1 MANPG
6 KDTIYIDVD
15 DEITAVIDK
24 VVNAKHKVVAVV
36 LPKRA
41 TVFQSPVNMKLLKK
55 AAISVK
61 KNIVLIT
68 SDTSIIAIAGSV
80 GLHVAKSPTSKPIIP
95 KAAVTAVAANEV
107 LEVDGPDTES
117 DSAINTDDTIELDNT
132 DSTDKESETKD
143 TKKKKKVGKI
153 PDFSSFRL
161 RLGLGIGLLVAL
173 IVLWYVGFVVMPQ
186 ATVTVKTDVT
196 TENVS
201 TTITAQ
207 VGESE
212 LNLENNTIP
221 AKRVQVEKIDTVTVP
236 ATGEKNV
243 GSKATGKIN
252 LTNCIKSDGVQV
264 VPAGTRFS
272 GSGFTF
278 ETTEQAILPEATFN
292 FSGDCK
298 SKDIGDDLTVG
309 AVALEPGE
317 NSNIGAQTLNSSISG
332 IFAVGSAMTGGTTQ
346 IIKVV
351 SQDDVNKATEQ
362 LSGASKNQS
371 LSELQQQLRDDGK
384 RPIDETLVTSKAT
397 VVASPAVGAEATE
410 TKVTMTVN
418 YSLIGVKEDELVQI
432 IEKEARKLQ
441 GDTPINIR
449 DSGIGGVI
457 FTVAGTPNEADTKIN
472 IQSVAT
478 IGPDINT
485 DELKK
490 SLAGKKRG
498 DIEKQI
504 EAIEGVRS
512 VSVEYSPF
520 WITTTPKSAEKITIV
535 FVEDDGTN

>member
-1 MANPG
+1 
-6 KDTIYIDVD
+6 
-15 DEITAVIDK
+15 
-24 VVNAKHKVVAVV
+24 
-36 LPKRA
+36 
-41 TVFQSPVNMKLLKK
+41 
-55 AAISVK
+55 
-61 KNIVLIT
+61 
-68 SDTSIIAIAGSV
+68 
-80 GLHVAKSPTSKPIIP
+80 
-95 KAAVTAVAANEV
+95 
-107 LEVDGPDTES
+107 
-117 DSAINTDDTIELDNT
+117 
-132 DSTDKESETKD
+132 
-143 TKKKKKVGKI
+143 
-153 PDFSSFRL
+153 
-161 RLGLGIGLLVAL
+161 
-173 IVLWYVGFVVMPQ
+173 
-186 ATVTVKTDVT
+186 
-196 TENVS
+196 
-201 TTITAQ
+201 
-207 VGESE
+207 
-212 LNLENNTIP
+212 
-221 AKRVQVEKIDTVTVP
+221 
-236 ATGEKNV
+236 
-243 GSKATGKIN
+243 
-252 LTNCIKSDGVQV
+252 
-264 VPAGTRFS
+264 
-272 GSGFTF
+272 
-278 ETTEQAILPEATFN
+278 
-292 FSGDCK
+292 
-298 SKDIGDDLTVG
+298 
-309 AVALEPGE
+309 VALEPGE
-317 NSNIGAQTLNSSISG
+317 NSNLGAQTLNSSISG
-332 IFAVGSAMTGGTTQ
+332 IFAVGTAMTGGTTQ

-418 YSLIGVKEDELVQI
+418 YSLIGVKEDELIQI
-432 IEKEARKLQ
+432 IEKEARRLQ

-449 DSGIGGVI
+449 DSGISGVM

-490 SLAGKKRG
+490 SLAGIKRG